1 MNQATSAEAP
11 AIATLR
17 VGVDDGID
25 PRTGE
30 PRRPAA
36 VWAASVLLHAGVGL
50 VMAGLLQAFWLSIA
64 TFEQAAWLNGVVP
77 TEPGALLR
85 VLMATALFAIAM
97 LIAVASVVA
106 GHYAWHG
113 YGWTPRAGLIAVGV
127 SLMALMINPLAS
139 WGIAP
144 IAAGAGLLWLPASGV
159 FFARWHTRRHP
170 VPAPASGGPADVY
183 YGPLPRY
190 R

>member
-11 AIATLR
+11 VIATLR
-17 VGVDDGID
+17 TGPGDGLD

-30 PRRPAA
+30 PRRPVA
-36 VWAASVLLHAGVGL
+36 VTATAVLLHAGVIL
-50 VMAGLLQAFWLSIA
+50 VMAGLLQAFWLSTD

-85 VLMATALFAIAM
+85 VLMVTALAAIAM
-97 LIAVASVVA
+97 LIAVAGVAA

-113 YGWTPRAGLIAVGV
+113 YGWTRRAGLVALAV
-127 SLMALMINPLAS
+127 SLLALMINPLAS

-144 IAAGAGLLWLPASGV
+144 IAVGAGLLWLPASGA
-159 FFARWHTRRHP
+159 FFARWHARRHP
-170 VPAPASGGPADVY
+170 VPALAAEVASDVY
-183 YGPLPRY
+183 YGSLPRY

>member
-1 MNQATSAEAP
+1 MSEATVTEGP

-17 VGVDDGID
+17 AEADDGID

-30 PRRPAA
+30 PRRPVA
-36 VWAASVLLHAGVGL
+36 VGAASVLLHLGIGV
-50 VMAGLLQAFWLSIA
+50 VAAGLMWAFWLSID
-64 TFEQAAWLNGVVP
+64 TFEQAAWLNQVVP

-85 VLMATALFAIAM
+85 VLMVTALFTITM
-97 LIAVASVVA
+97 LIAVASVIA

-113 YGWTPRAGLIAVGV
+113 YGWAQRAGVVAAGV
-127 SLMALMINPLAS
+127 SLLALMINPLAA
-139 WGIAP
+139 WGILP
-144 IAAGAGLLWLPASGV
+144 IVAGAGLLWLPSARP
-159 FFARWHTRRHP
+159 FFDRWHARRHP
-170 VPAPASGGPADVY
+170 VPPPVAEASEVF

>member
-1 MNQATSAEAP
+1 MSHATSAEAP

-36 VWAASVLLHAGVGL
+36 VWAASVLLHVGVCV
-50 VMAGLLQAFWLSIA
+50 VMAGLLQAFWLSID

-85 VLMATALFAIAM
+85 VLMVTALFAIAM
-97 LIAVASVVA
+97 LIAVASVIA

-113 YGWTPRAGLIAVGV
+113 YGWTPRAGLVAVAV
-127 SLMALMINPLAS
+127 ALLALMINPLAS

-144 IAAGAGLLWLPASGV
+144 IAVGAGLLWLPASRA
-159 FFARWHTRRHP
+159 FFARWHARRHP
-170 VPAPASGGPADVY
+170 APVPVPDEPVDVY